1 MIKKSFRSTALS
13 LKQQS
18 ADKILNLLT
27 TTCLATGQYDAAVA
41 LQQAANY
48 LRELNLIVD
57 LISL

>member
-1 MIKKSFRSTALS
+1 MLAAAVAIVGIAVRRTA
-13 LKQQS
+13 
-18 ADKILNLLT
+18 LT

-48 LRELNLIVD
+48 LHELNLIVD